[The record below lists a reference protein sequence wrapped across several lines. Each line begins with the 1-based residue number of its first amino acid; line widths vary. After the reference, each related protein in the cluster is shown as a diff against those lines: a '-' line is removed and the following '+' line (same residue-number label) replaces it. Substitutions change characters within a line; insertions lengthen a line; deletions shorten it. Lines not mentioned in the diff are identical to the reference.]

1 MLTNAATKANTATRP
16 SSLGN
21 FLRSTPP
28 SPLPRRRGRR
38 RRERYGSG
46 PTSDPLLRSPS
57 SSSFFFF
64 SISLMELGSPSSLPP
79 FILKRLSPTREE
91 ETHHNFFDCGADD
104 DVETLERPENRKE
117 SRNQRVH
124 NLWHRTRRSTLVLG
138 LCLLRRRGRV
148 RKRAWGEGHV
158 SCQVWRSA
166 VDTAAAACKHSSL
179 FVRLGKTCFRIEVTR
194 RQRQR
199 RSSAGRLLTARTWN
213 NRVSEAAL
221 REFANFVSHH
231 APFLQALKCD
241 ADLPRRRRRRR
252 PRRAD
257 AEPAELHKSARMIG
271 RAAPFSPA
279 CSISREEKNER
290 SRKKRPRKSIVNFFG
305 LTFNR
310 ERERERERGRKEERK

>member
-57 SSSFFFF
+57 SSFFFFF

-104 DVETLERPENRKE
+104 DDETLERPENRKE

-166 VDTAAAACKHSSL
+166 VDTAAAACKHSS
-179 FVRLGKTCFRIEVTR
+179 FVRSVLGKTCFRIEVTR

-199 RSSAGRLLTARTWN
+199 QRRSSDGRLLTARTWN

-231 APFLQALKCD
+231 APFFASIKV
-241 ADLPRRRRRRR
+241 RRR
-252 PRRAD
+252 PPSPSPPPEAEASRCRA
-257 AEPAELHKSARMIG
+257 S
-271 RAAPFSPA
+271 
-279 CSISREEKNER
+279 
-290 SRKKRPRKSIVNFFG
+290 
-305 LTFNR
+305 
-310 ERERERERGRKEERK
+310 